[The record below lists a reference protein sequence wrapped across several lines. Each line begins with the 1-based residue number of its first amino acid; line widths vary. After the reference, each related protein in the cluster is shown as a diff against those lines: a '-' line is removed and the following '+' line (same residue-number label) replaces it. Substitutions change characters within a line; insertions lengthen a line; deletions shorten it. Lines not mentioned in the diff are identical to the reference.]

1 MYWVGEFL
9 TRYSF
14 SFTGLNFSN
23 REYFFG
29 YLMCRRG
36 AIISCF
42 GVSEPNHK
50 VVGRR
55 RVTLMQ
61 EEERKRG
68 SRNHSAL
75 NEHSVV
81 ITF

>member
-9 TRYSF
+9 TRYRV
-14 SFTGLNFSN
+14 SFTGLNFSS
-23 REYFFG
+23 RESFFG
-29 YLMCRRG
+29 NLMCRRG

-50 VVGRR
+50 VAGRR
-55 RVTLMQ
+55 GVTLME

-68 SRNHSAL
+68 SRNHSAH